1 MDSVIIFI
9 IVLGILIFFH
19 ELGHFLVA
27 RLFGVGVE
35 KFSLG
40 FGPRILGKKIGR
52 TDYRVSIVPLGG
64 YVKMVGDEP
73 DSPIA
78 EEDLPFSFT
87 HKHVAKRAAIVAA
100 GPIFNV
106 ILAILIFT
114 SGLFFAGLPSIRPV
128 IRAVDSDSPAQTAGI
143 EEGDIIK
150 AIGGRGVDNWRE
162 IDLLI
167 DESAGE
173 RIEFTIER
181 RGERFTAALAPVQM
195 HARNLFGDDVIYYD
209 AGIKGYSEP
218 KAVVDETVPGM
229 PAEAAGLLA
238 GDQIAAID
246 GHPIEK
252 WETMQEMVS
261 TSEGMTLTFTI
272 VRGGETLD
280 VPITPVEVQNKDML
294 GTKQS
299 VFQIGIRRTGINIP
313 QEDQVTVRLG
323 PLDALGQGLSQT
335 WNMIYATGYF
345 FVKLA
350 QRQVPADTIGG
361 PIRIAQMAQKEAQ
374 QGLLNL
380 FYFIA
385 IISVNLAVLNLV
397 PIPVLDGGHLLFFL
411 IEAIQ
416 GKPVSVRVREAAQ
429 QVGIILLLML
439 MIFVFYND
447 ISLLWFK

>member
-52 TDYRVSIVPLGG
+52 TDYRISIVPLGG

-106 ILAILIFT
+106 LLAILIFT
-114 SGLFFAGLPSIRPV
+114 TGLFFAGLPSIRPV
-128 IRAVDSDSPAQTAGI
+128 IRAVDSDGPAQAAGI
-143 EEGDIIK
+143 QTGDIIR
-150 AIGGRGVDNWRE
+150 AIDGRGVDNWRD
-162 IDLLI
+162 IDQLI

-173 RIEFTIER
+173 RTDLTIER
-181 RGERFTAALAPVQM
+181 RGERFSVDLVPVQM
-195 HARNLFGDDVIYYD
+195 QAKNIFGDDVVYYD

-238 GDQIAAID
+238 GDQITAID

-261 TSEGMTLTFTI
+261 TCQGRTLTFTI
-272 VRGGETLD
+272 IRDGETLD

-294 GTKQS
+294 GATQS
-299 VFQIGIRRTGINIP
+299 VYQIGIRRTGINIP
-313 QEDQVTVRLG
+313 QEDQITVRLG
-323 PLDALGQGLSQT
+323 PLDALGQGLSQA

-361 PIRIAQMAQKEAQ
+361 PIRIAQMAHKEAQ

-385 IISVNLAVLNLV
+385 IISVNLAVLNLL
-397 PIPVLDGGHLLFFL
+397 PIPVLDGGHLLFYL

-429 QVGIILLLML
+429 QVGIILLVML

>member
-40 FGPRILGKKIGR
+40 FGPRIFGKKIGR
-52 TDYRVSIVPLGG
+52 TDYCISIVPLGG
-64 YVKMVGDEP
+64 YVKMMGEEP

-78 EEDLPFSFT
+78 EEDLPLSFT

-114 SGLFFAGLPSIRPV
+114 TGLFFAGLPSIRPV
-128 IRAVDSDSPAQTAGI
+128 VRTVDSDGPAQATGI
-143 EEGDIIK
+143 QAGDIIK
-150 AIGGRGVDNWRE
+150 AIGGREVESWRD
-162 IDLLI
+162 IDLLV
-167 DESAGE
+167 DESQGKPTEFVVRRQGE
-173 RIEFTIER
+173 NFSVQLT
-181 RGERFTAALAPVQM
+181 PVQM
-195 HARNLFGDDVIYYD
+195 QARDIFGDDVVYYD
-209 AGIKGYSEP
+209 AGIRGYTEP
-218 KAVVDETVPGM
+218 KAIVDETVPGM
-229 PAEAAGLLA
+229 PAEAAGLQA

-261 TSEGMTLTFTI
+261 TSNGRTLIFTI
-272 VRGGETLD
+272 TRGAETLE
-280 VPITPVEVQNKDML
+280 VPITPVEVQNKDLL
-294 GTKQS
+294 GTKQR
-299 VFQIGIRRTGINIP
+299 VFQIGIRRTGIHIP
-313 QEDQVTVRLG
+313 EADQITVRMG
-323 PLDALGQGLSQT
+323 PLAAFEQGLSQA
-335 WNMIYATGYF
+335 WNMIHATVYF
-345 FVKLA
+345 FVKLV
-350 QRQVPADTIGG
+350 QRKVPADTIGG
-361 PIRIAQMAQKEAQ
+361 PIRIAQMAHKEAQ

-385 IISVNLAVLNLV
+385 IISVNLAVINLV
-397 PIPVLDGGHLLFFL
+397 PIPVLDGGHLLFFV

-416 GKPVSVRVREAAQ
+416 GKPVSIRVREAAQ
-429 QVGIILLLML
+429 QVGIILLVML
-439 MIFVFYND
+439 MVFVFYND
-447 ISLLWFK
+447 ISSLWFK

>member
-27 RLFGVGVE
+27 RVFGVGVE

-52 TDYRVSIVPLGG
+52 TDYRISIVPLGG

-78 EEDLPFSFT
+78 DEDLPFSFT

-106 ILAILIFT
+106 LLAILIFT
-114 SGLFFAGLPSIRPV
+114 SGLFFAGLPSVRPV
-128 IRAVDSDSPAQTAGI
+128 VRSVDSDSPAQAAGI
-143 EEGDIIK
+143 QTGDFIK
-150 AIGGRGVDNWRE
+150 AIGGRSVESWRD
-162 IDLLI
+162 IDLLV
-167 DESAGE
+167 DESQGHRTQFTLE
-173 RIEFTIER
+173 RL
-181 RGERFTAALAPVQM
+181 GERFTADLVPVQM
-195 HARNLFGDDVIYYD
+195 HAKNLFGDDVIYYD
-209 AGIKGYSEP
+209 AGIKGYNEP

-229 PAEAAGLLA
+229 PAEVAGLLA

-261 TSEGMTLTFTI
+261 TSEGKTLTFTI
-272 VRGGETLD
+272 VRDGETLE

-294 GTKQS
+294 GAKQS
-299 VFQIGIRRTGINIP
+299 VFQIGIRRTGISIP
-313 QEDQVTVRLG
+313 EEDQITVRLG

-361 PIRIAQMAQKEAQ
+361 PIRIAQMAHKEAQ
-374 QGLLNL
+374 EGLLNL

-385 IISVNLAVLNLV
+385 IISVNLAVLNLL
-397 PIPVLDGGHLLFFL
+397 PIPVLDGGHLLFYL

-429 QVGIILLLML
+429 QVGIILLVML

-447 ISLLWFK
+447 ISSLWFK